1 MVKRCNTLFLPS
13 VDDYI
18 GTESCMDLQSL
29 NEGDDK
35 HHSSKSNEEENKFKP
50 ESNMQNNEKKE
61 FPPPISL
68 LVRTQNLPSHMPWVL
83 KRYYTSEGRLI
94 LKEEK
99 VRHHEYFQV
108 HRANGRLTLQ
118 LVNVP
123 LDDDDYDECCEESA
137 PTSPHEEVHN
147 ISHDDHTFDNSSSND
162 RFAEEENVASI
173 VADDV
178 AVEHGSDVV
187 VAGSGRVKS
196 LNCNRGRPGP
206 ACMFGMPVHPIRT
219 VHG

>member
-1 MVKRCNTLFLPS
+1 
-13 VDDYI
+13 
-18 GTESCMDLQSL
+18 MDLQNSNDVL
-29 NEGDDK
+29 VVDN
-35 HHSSKSNEEENKFKP
+35 HHASQSNQAIAKR
-50 ESNMQNNEKKE
+50 NMQPKKEKKP
-61 FPPPISL
+61 FPPPIPL
-68 LVRTQNLPSHMPWVL
+68 LVRTQNLASHMPWVL

-99 VRHHEYFQV
+99 VRHHEYFLA

-123 LDDDDYDECCEESA
+123 LDDDDDYDEGFQEA
-137 PTSPHEEVHN
+137 TPTSPHEEVHN
-147 ISHDDHTFDNSSSND
+147 HNVTHDSSSND
-162 RFAEEENVASI
+162 RFEEEENVASV

-178 AVEHGSDVV
+178 SMEHENDVV

-196 LNCNRGRPGP
+196 LNCNRVSSSPT
-206 ACMFGMPVHPIRT
+206 CIFGVPMHPIRT